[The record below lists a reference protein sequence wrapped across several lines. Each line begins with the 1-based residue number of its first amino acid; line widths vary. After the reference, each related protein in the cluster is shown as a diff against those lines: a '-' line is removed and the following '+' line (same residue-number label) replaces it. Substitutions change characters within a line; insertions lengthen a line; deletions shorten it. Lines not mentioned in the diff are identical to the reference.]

1 MTLPQPNYRC
11 TPEEYLARE
20 RDAAERHEFYHGEVF
35 AMSGGTPDHSLII
48 SNVNGELRTRLKGK
62 PCRVYDSNLRIR
74 IPRTTLYTYP
84 DVSVICGDR
93 QFDLLDA
100 RRETVTNPTLIVEVL
115 SPSTEAWDRG
125 GKFQNYRQIES
136 LREYVLVSSD
146 KPLVEAYLRQQD
158 GTWVLSPFAGPEA
171 RARLVSLGVELDLA
185 EVYSG
190 VQFPSDVS
198 DRPAV

>member
-1 MTLPQPNYRC
+1 MTLAQPSYRC

-20 RDAAERHEFYHGEVF
+20 RDAADRHEYYHGEVF

-48 SNVNGELRTRLKGK
+48 SNVNGELRARLKGK

-93 QFDLLDA
+93 QFDPLDT

-136 LREYVLVSSD
+136 LREYVMVASD
-146 KPLVEAYLRQQD
+146 KPLVETYLRQQE
-158 GTWVLSPFAGPEA
+158 GTWVLNAIGGLEA

-190 VQFPSDVS
+190 VQFPATDSNA
-198 DRPAV
+198 PTT